1 MMIADDAYSNLKNAY
16 LFRGRVRKR
25 FGSRLMIPATKPK
38 QGYEQL
44 ASRLRIKVG
53 TTNGAGAL
61 GATVVPGATGSIGQM
76 FSVTSAAGTDIFT
89 VTTNVAPFNLLSSRA
104 GATGTFDTGTGTLTL
119 AGSRIASDVYFY
131 PSLPVMGLIVNE
143 ITGINNEPT
152 YAFDTKFAYQFG
164 LTGWERLGTK
174 VWTGGNANFFW
185 GETYRAAN
193 VNDDALYVTNNKDFV
208 RYKTA
213 AAGDFTDLQPFFYVT
228 TPGDTEGTIETALI
242 VIAFKG
248 RLILMNI
255 EERER
260 LGGALQAPKRFR
272 SRIRWCQDGDP
283 TQADAWRDD
292 ITGKGEFLDLPTQEA
307 IITAQHLRDR
317 LIVYCERSTWELVYT
332 NNEVQPFL
340 WQQLNTELGAE
351 STFSQVPFD
360 QVVLG
365 VGNVGVHACDGM
377 GVKRID
383 DLIPD
388 EVFAIHNEDDG
399 VKRVFGIR
407 DYFNEHVYWTFP
419 SIRKTTTSP
428 YPDQLLV
435 FNYVARTWAF
445 FDDSITCFGYIQEG
459 YKTITWADLKAP
471 FTWSQWLEPWGD
483 ENIEDNPLNRRIVAG
498 NQEGFVFI
506 IDSSKDLV
514 TNAPALQITNMDV
527 VTSNVTIIDHNLKV
541 GDYVYAD
548 NCIYSDGSSGINTGI
563 YLVDTVVDS
572 NTITL
577 NSATFTG
584 TYLGGG
590 TLARVS
596 QIDILTKQFNFYK
609 DQAVNLFIS
618 KIDFNVDKTESGAI
632 TVDYFSSSSDVSMN
646 NEAALTGS
654 RLGLPILET
663 SAYALNAM
671 EAKQAY
677 VWHPFYIDGQGEF
690 IQLRLYLSPEQ
701 MRDTAIMRSDFQL
714 NMMCYYCSPLT
725 RLG

>member
-1 MMIADDAYSNLKNAY
+1 
-16 LFRGRVRKR
+16 
-25 FGSRLMIPATKPK
+25 
-38 QGYEQL
+38 
-44 ASRLRIKVG
+44 
-53 TTNGAGAL
+53 
-61 GATVVPGATGSIGQM
+61 VPGAAGAIGQM

-89 VTTNVAPFNLLSSRA
+89 VITDVAPFNLLSSRA
-104 GATGTFDTGTGTLTL
+104 GATGTFDTGTGTITL

-152 YAFDTKFAYQFG
+152 YAFDTQFVYQFG

-174 VWTGGNANFFW
+174 VWTGSNSNFFW
-185 GETYRAAN
+185 GEAYRAAD
-193 VNDDALYVTNNKDFV
+193 VTDDTLYVTNNKDFV
-208 RYKTA
+208 RYKTNLA
-213 AAGDFTDLQPFFYVT
+213 ADFADLHPFFYVT

-260 LGGALQAPKRFR
+260 LAGALQAPKRFKF
-272 SRIRWCQDGDP
+272 RIRWCQNGDP

-292 ITGKGEFLDLPTQEA
+292 ITGKGQFLDLPTQEA

-317 LIVYCERSTWELVYT
+317 VIVYCERSTWELVYT

-419 SIRKTTTSP
+419 SIRRTAESP
-428 YPDQLLV
+428 YPDQLLI

-459 YKTITWADLKAP
+459 FATTTWADLKAP

-483 ENIEDNPLNRRIVAG
+483 ENVEDNPLNRKIVAG

-506 IDSSKDLV
+506 IDSSKDTT
-514 TNAPALQITNMDV
+514 TNAPALQITDMTITPPLFAQ
-527 VTSNVTIIDHNLKV
+527 VTVIDHNLKF
-541 GDYVYAD
+541 GDYVYAN
-548 NCIYSDGSSGINTGI
+548 NCIYSDASDGINDAV
-563 YLVDTVVDS
+563 YLVADVIDS
-572 NTITL
+572 NNVIL
-577 NSATFTG
+577 NPASFTG

-590 TLARVS
+590 TLSRVS

-618 KIDFNVDKTESGAI
+618 KIDFNVDKTEHGAI
-632 TVDYFSSSSDVSMN
+632 TVDYFSSSSDLSMN

-654 RLGLPILET
+654 RLGVPILET
-663 SAYALNAM
+663 SAYPLNAM

-677 VWHPFYIDGQGEF
+677 LWHPFYIDGQGEF
-690 IQLRLYLSPEQ
+690 VQLRLYFTDEQ
-701 MRDTAIMRSDFQL
+701 MKDLEIMRSDFQL
-714 NMMCYYCSPLT
+714 NMMAFYTLPIT
-725 RLG
+725 RLS